1 MEHHIGYPL
10 ETIAIFA
17 AVVIF
22 SVWLDLRL
30 HRDGKDISIANAMAW
45 SLFLIFL
52 AIAFY
57 FYIKI
62 HHGAE
67 FAELYL
73 AGYILEKSLS
83 VDNLMVF
90 VAIFSSFGIRGA
102 LQHRILYFGI
112 LGAVVFRMLF
122 IAFGTTLFGLS
133 TWIEFVFAAIVAW
146 TGWKMLAGVGGDDE
160 IEDYSDHWSVK
171 MTQKLIPVYPR
182 LHGHHF
188 FVDRKHVEEIT
199 AQDSSIVVA
208 RKAALYATPMLLC
221 LVVIEVSDIIFA
233 FDSVPAIIAVTR
245 EPLLVYSAVIFAIL
259 GLRSLYFVLA
269 AAQKYLVHLDKA
281 VAALLFFIA
290 FKLAL
295 QASNHMFH
303 WPGFNISANLSLM
316 IILGTLAVGVIASLV
331 FPAKDEPEDASAARQ
346 AKVEEK
352 IETREIEEAR
362 EQGPS

>member
-1 MEHHIGYPL
+1 MENHIGYPL
-10 ETIAIFA
+10 ETIALFV
-17 AVVIF
+17 AVVTF

-30 HRDGKDISIANAMAW
+30 HRDGKDISIANATAW
-45 SLFLIFL
+45 SLFWIFL

-67 FAELYL
+67 FAELFL

-90 VAIFSSFGIRGA
+90 VAIFASFGIKGA

-112 LGAVVFRMLF
+112 LGAVLFRMIF

-133 TWIEFVFAAIVAW
+133 TWIEFLFAAIVAW
-146 TGWKMLAGVGGDDE
+146 TGWKMLSGIGGDDE
-160 IEDYSDHWSVK
+160 IADYSDHWSVR

-182 LHGHHF
+182 LHGDHF
-188 FVDRKHVEEIT
+188 FVDHKHVETLT
-199 AQDSSIVVA
+199 AQDPGLLVA

-295 QASNHMFH
+295 QASNHLFH
-303 WPGFNISANLSLM
+303 WPGFNISADMSLM
-316 IILGTLAVGVIASLV
+316 IILGTLAVGVIASLL
-331 FPAKDEPEDASAARQ
+331 FPAKEEPEDKNVTQQ

-352 IETREIEEAR
+352 IEARDREL
-362 EQGPS
+362 

>member
-1 MEHHIGYPL
+1 MEHHFGFPL
-10 ETIAIFA
+10 ETIVIFV
-17 AVVIF
+17 AVVSF

-30 HRDGKDISIANAMAW
+30 HKDSEDISIPNAVAW
-45 SLFLIFL
+45 SLFWIFL
-52 AIAFY
+52 AIAFF
-57 FYIKI
+57 FYLKVRF
-62 HHGAE
+62 GDE
-67 FAELYL
+67 FADLFM

-90 VAIFSSFGIRGA
+90 VAIFASFGIKGA
-102 LQHRILYFGI
+102 LQHRVLYFGI

-146 TGWKMLAGVGGDDE
+146 TGWKMLSGIGEDKD
-160 IEDYSDHWSVK
+160 IEDYSDHWSVR
-171 MTQKLIPVYPR
+171 MTQKLVPIFPR

-188 FVDRKHVEEIT
+188 VVSHGHVQTVVE
-199 AQDSSIVVA
+199 QDSSLTMTREATV
-208 RKAALYATPMLLC
+208 YATPMLLC
-221 LVVIEVSDIIFA
+221 LVCIEVSDIIFA
-233 FDSVPAIIAVTR
+233 FDSVPAVIAITR

-295 QASNHMFH
+295 QASNHLFD

-316 IILGTLAVGVIASLV
+316 IILGTLAVGVIASLL
-331 FPAKDEPEDASAARQ
+331 FPEKEDFEEEGGLQ
-346 AKVEEK
+346 PEK
-352 IETREIEEAR
+352 IESE
-362 EQGPS
+362 PKNP

>member
-1 MEHHIGYPL
+1 MEQHLGFPL
-10 ETIAIFA
+10 ETIAIFV
-17 AVVIF
+17 AVVSF

-30 HRDGKDISIANAMAW
+30 HKDSEDISIPNAVAW
-45 SLFLIFL
+45 SLFWIVL
-52 AIAFY
+52 AIAFF
-57 FYIKI
+57 FYLKI
-62 HHGAE
+62 HHGAQYADL
-67 FAELYL
+67 FL

-90 VAIFSSFGIRGA
+90 VAIFASFGIKGA
-102 LQHRILYFGI
+102 LQHRVLYFGI

-146 TGWKMLAGVGGDDE
+146 TGWKMLSGVGEDKE
-160 IEDYSDHWSVK
+160 IEDYSDHWSVRL
-171 MTQKLIPVYPR
+171 TQKLVPIFPR

-188 FVDRKHVEEIT
+188 VVSHGHVKTVVE
-199 AQDSSIVVA
+199 QDSSVSVA
-208 RKAALYATPMLLC
+208 REATVYATPMLLC
-221 LVVIEVSDIIFA
+221 LVCIEVSDIIFA
-233 FDSVPAIIAVTR
+233 FDSVPAVIAITR

-295 QASNHMFH
+295 QASNHLFH
-303 WPGFNISANLSLM
+303 WPGFNISSNLSLM
-316 IILGTLAVGVIASLV
+316 IILGTLAVGVIASLL
-331 FPAKDEPEDASAARQ
+331 FPGKEE
-346 AKVEEK
+346 VEEGTELK
-352 IETREIEEAR
+352 LEKAESRREE
-362 EQGPS
+362 S

>member
-1 MEHHIGYPL
+1 MEQHIGFPL
-10 ETIAIFA
+10 ETVALF
-17 AVVIF
+17 AVVVAF
-22 SVWLDLRL
+22 SLWLDLRM
-30 HRDGKDISIANAMAW
+30 HRDDKDISIANATAW
-45 SLFLIFL
+45 SIFWIAL

-57 FYIKI
+57 FYLKI

-90 VAIFSSFGIRGA
+90 VAIFAAFGIRGG

-112 LGAVVFRMLF
+112 LGAVIFRLIF

-146 TGWKMLAGVGGDDE
+146 TGWKMLSGIGGDDE
-160 IEDYSDHWSVK
+160 IEDYSDHWSVRF
-171 MTQKLIPVYPR
+171 TQKLIPVYPR
-182 LHGHHF
+182 LHGHDF
-188 FVDRKHVEEIT
+188 FISRERVET
-199 AQDSSIVVA
+199 MVAQDPGIVVT

-295 QASNHMFH
+295 QASNHMFD
-303 WPGFNISANLSLM
+303 WPGFNISANLSLA
-316 IILGTLAVGVIASLV
+316 IILGTLAVGVVASLL
-331 FPAKDEPEDASAARQ
+331 FPPKIQPENDSSVQQ
-346 AKVEEK
+346 AKVEQQ
-352 IETREIEEAR
+352 IESR
-362 EQGPS
+362 EQELK

>member
-30 HRDGKDISIANAMAW
+30 HRDGKDISIANATAW
-45 SLFLIFL
+45 SLFWIFL
-52 AIAFY
+52 AIGFY
-57 FYIKI
+57 FYIKL

-67 FAELYL
+67 FAELFL

-90 VAIFSSFGIRGA
+90 VAIFASFGIKGA

-112 LGAVVFRMLF
+112 LGAVIFRMLF

-146 TGWKMLAGVGGDDE
+146 TGWKMLSGVGGDDE
-160 IEDYSDHWSVK
+160 IEDYSDHWSVRF
-171 MTQKLIPVYPR
+171 TQKLIPVYPR
-182 LHGHHF
+182 LYGNHF
-188 FVDRKHVEEIT
+188 FVNRAHVET
-199 AQDSSIVVA
+199 MVAQDSGIQVA

-269 AAQKYLVHLDKA
+269 AAQKYLIHLDKA

-295 QASNHMFH
+295 QASNHLFH
-303 WPGFNISANLSLM
+303 WPGFNISADLSLM

-331 FPAKDEPEDASAARQ
+331 LPAKDQPKDASAVQQ
-346 AKVEEK
+346 AKVEEQ
-352 IETREIEEAR
+352 IEARDREI
-362 EQGPS
+362 